1 VADAVHP
8 AGIASTAAPARAS
21 RFSLSPWVQTVVD
34 AFAFWRMRIGFAIV
48 LLIALVALLGGL
60 LAPHSASEL
69 VGPPFSGP
77 SADAPLGTDYLGEDV
92 LSRLLLG
99 GRSVVW
105 MSIAAAS
112 LALVVGATIGLTAG
126 YTRTRLD
133 DVLMRIMDV
142 LLALPAI
149 ILTLT
154 VVSLAGPKPWLIVTA
169 VGLTWVPQIARMT
182 RAVTLEVVRR
192 EHIQAVEAFGMS
204 PFRICRGEVL
214 PNIAT
219 PLMVDYGV
227 RLTWA
232 IGLIAALSFLGAGIQ
247 PPNADWGLM
256 INQNRNGLTLQ
267 VWSMLAPVL
276 LIGLYALGVNLMT
289 EGLARS
295 AAGIDRRRRGE

>member
-1 VADAVHP
+1 VAEAAHTAEMAVA
-8 AGIASTAAPARAS
+8 AGVPAR
-21 RFSLSPWVQTVVD
+21 RSLPSSLRTLVD
-34 AFAFWRMRIGFAIV
+34 SFRFWRMRLGVAIV
-48 LLIALVALLGGL
+48 MTIVGVALLGPVF
-60 LAPHSASEL
+60 APHSPSDL
-69 VGPPFSGP
+69 IGSPFQGP
-77 SADAPLGTDYLGEDV
+77 SGSAPLGTDYLGEDV
-92 LSRLLLG
+92 LSRVLWG

-112 LALVVGATIGLTAG
+112 LALVVGATVGLAAA
-126 YTRTRLD
+126 YSRNRLD
-133 DVLMRIMDV
+133 DALMRAMDV

-154 VVSLAGPKPWLIVTA
+154 VVSLLGPKQWLIVIA
-169 VGLTWVPQIARMT
+169 VGLSWVPQVARMT

-204 PFRICRGEVL
+204 PVRICVGEIL
-214 PNIAT
+214 PNIVT

-256 INQNRNGLTLQ
+256 INQNRSGLTTQ
-267 VWSMLAPVL
+267 PWSVLAPVL
-276 LIGLYALGVNLMT
+276 LIGIYALGVNLVT
-289 EGLARS
+289 EGIARS
-295 AAGIDRRRRGE
+295 AAGIDRRRRGK

>member
-1 VADAVHP
+1 MAEVAQTADAPVVAGSSRRSLP
-8 AGIASTAAPARAS
+8 AWARTLENA
-21 RFSLSPWVQTVVD
+21 FS
-34 AFAFWRMRIGFAIV
+34 FWRMRVGFAIV
-48 LLIALVALLGGL
+48 LAILLFALLGPL
-60 LAPHSASEL
+60 VAPHSPSEL
-69 VGPPFSGP
+69 VGPPFTGP

-92 LSRLLLG
+92 LSRVLWG

-112 LALVVGATIGLTAG
+112 VALLLGATIGLTAG
-126 YTRTRLD
+126 YSRTRLD
-133 DVLMRIMDV
+133 DALMRAMDV

-154 VVSLAGPKPWLIVTA
+154 VVSLVGPKPWLIVLA
-169 VGLTWVPQIARMT
+169 VALSWVPQIARIT

-192 EHIQAVEAFGMS
+192 EHIQAVEALGMS
-204 PFRICRGEVL
+204 PIRICRGEVL
-214 PNIAT
+214 PNVIT

-267 VWSMLAPVL
+267 VWAVLAPVL
-276 LIGLYALGVNLMT
+276 MIGIYALGVNLMA
-289 EGLARS
+289 EGLGRS
-295 AAGIDRRRRGE
+295 AAGVDTRRLTS

>member
-1 VADAVHP
+1 MADVAQSTGVAAV
-8 AGIASTAAPARAS
+8 AS
-21 RFSLSPWVQTVVD
+21 RSRLSVPPWLQTVVD
-34 AFAFWRMRIGFAIV
+34 SFSFWRMRVGFGIV
-48 LLIALVALLGGL
+48 LFVTLVALLGPL
-60 LAPHSASEL
+60 VAPHSASEL
-69 VGPPFSGP
+69 VGPPFTGP
-77 SADAPLGTDYLGEDV
+77 SGDAPLGTDYLGEDV
-92 LSRLLLG
+92 LSRVLWG

-112 LALVVGATIGLTAG
+112 FALAVGATIGLTAG
-126 YTRTRLD
+126 YSRTRLD
-133 DVLMRIMDV
+133 DVLMRAMDV

-154 VVSLAGPKPWLIVTA
+154 VVSLVGPKPWLIVLA
-169 VGLTWVPQIARMT
+169 VGLSWVPQVARIT

-204 PFRICRGEVL
+204 PFRICRGEIL

-256 INQNRNGLTLQ
+256 INQNRSGLTLQ
-267 VWSMLAPVL
+267 VWSVLAPVL
-276 LIGLYALGVNLMT
+276 MIGIYALGVNLMT

-295 AAGIDRRRRGE
+295 AAGVDRRTLPG